1 MKYDVQAFIILD
13 PFDWTSNYGKPVT
26 LNSPLLK
33 QYLNMFDQI
42 KLFMTT
48 QGIFP
53 PTLCPNLPVAKPP
66 SLDRSRSF
74 TKEV

>member
-1 MKYDVQAFIILD
+1 MMKYDVQAFIILD

-42 KLFMTT
+42 MVFMTT
-48 QGIFP
+48 
-53 PTLCPNLPVAKPP
+53 
-66 SLDRSRSF
+66 
-74 TKEV
+74 